1 MESIKIFIAKYNWET
16 MLHTVIEIL
25 FVLIFAWLLIKLV
38 QKLLRRLQT
47 NLIKNS
53 KTEGEPPSE
62 HEKRINTIIRLFRQG
77 AFIAIWIITF
87 MVILKKFGV
96 DIAPIIA
103 GAGIIGLALGFA
115 FQDIAS
121 NFIAGVAITLQPR
134 FNVGD
139 LVEIDEIYG
148 TVAQIDLRTTT
159 IRTLNGQTV
168 YVPNKDIFMNQV
180 TDYTRKGIRRIELNV
195 GVSYSDDLQQVKDL
209 TLQAVYKVDTIEKE
223 QPIDL
228 YFEEFGDSSINLVVR
243 YWVTFHTENDYLEA
257 RSQGIMLIKQ
267 TYDKHGITIPFPI
280 TTLDFMDNKTVKLT
294 HKAKSK

>member
-1 MESIKIFIAKYNWET
+1 MDILSTNQISDWLNSVANYIPRLLAAIGVFILFYLLAKILKAVSEKIIMRVNHKPSVIRLGSTVTYIVIIFIG
-16 MLHTVIEIL
+16 VIGFL
-25 FVLIFAWLLIKLV
+25 RVLSLDGLV
-38 QKLLRRLQT
+38 TSVL
-47 NLIKNS
+47 
-53 KTEGEPPSE
+53 
-62 HEKRINTIIRLFRQG
+62 
-77 AFIAIWIITF
+77 
-87 MVILKKFGV
+87 
-96 DIAPIIA
+96 A

>member
-1 MESIKIFIAKYNWET
+1 MDILSTNQISDWLNSVANYIPRLLAAIGVFILFYLLAKILKAVSEKIIMRVNHKPSVIRLGSTVTYIVIIFIG
-16 MLHTVIEIL
+16 VIGFL
-25 FVLIFAWLLIKLV
+25 RVLSLDGLV
-38 QKLLRRLQT
+38 TSVL
-47 NLIKNS
+47 
-53 KTEGEPPSE
+53 
-62 HEKRINTIIRLFRQG
+62 
-77 AFIAIWIITF
+77 
-87 MVILKKFGV
+87 
-96 DIAPIIA
+96 A

-195 GVSYSDDLQQVKDL
+195 GVSYSDDLQQVKHL
-209 TLQAVYKVDTIEKE
+209 TLQPVYKVHTIEKE

>member
-1 MESIKIFIAKYNWET
+1 MDILSTNQISDWLNSVANYIPRLLAAIGVFILFYLLAKILKAVSEKIIMRVNHKPSVIRLGSTVTYIVIIFIG
-16 MLHTVIEIL
+16 VIGFL
-25 FVLIFAWLLIKLV
+25 RVLSLDGLV
-38 QKLLRRLQT
+38 TSVL
-47 NLIKNS
+47 
-53 KTEGEPPSE
+53 
-62 HEKRINTIIRLFRQG
+62 
-77 AFIAIWIITF
+77 
-87 MVILKKFGV
+87 
-96 DIAPIIA
+96 A

-168 YVPNKDIFMNQV
+168 YVPNKDIFMNRV
-180 TDYTRKGIRRIELNV
+180 IDYTRKGIRRIELNV